1 MKGSQRKIGF
11 ITLVLLLLLP
21 RIPVSAQDKVFEDAL
36 GHITKMDSSPK
47 RIISLAPNITEILFA
62 LGLGESVIGVTRF
75 CDYPPEATQKE
86 KIGGLVDP
94 NLEKIISLNPD
105 LIIGFRGNPIRLIK
119 RMQEFN
125 LPVFVLET
133 GTTIDS
139 VFSVIESVGQITW
152 MEKRAAELLQPL
164 MLQYQNIISALE
176 RIDNIPK
183 VFVFLHGMGL
193 WTCGKNSFMDD
204 LLNKAKG
211 KNIAGN
217 IQKKWLLFSQ
227 EKLIAEN
234 PDFIIILS
242 KSQEAF
248 LEAKKSISKGVYL
261 KTLQAVERG
270 KVYFLDENLA
280 TRPGPRIIEALNN
293 LARIFHPEAFSIK

>member
-1 MKGSQRKIGF
+1 VTSRKFRF
-11 ITLVLLLLLP
+11 ILIVLLLPL
-21 RIPVSAQDKVFEDAL
+21 IPVSAQDKVFTDAL
-36 GHITKMDSSPK
+36 GFITKLESPPK

-62 LGLGESVIGVTRF
+62 LDLGDNVVGVTRF
-75 CDYPPEATQKE
+75 CDYPPEATKKE

-105 LIIGFRGNPIRLIK
+105 LIIGFRGNPIRLIN

-133 GTTIDS
+133 GNTIDS
-139 VFSVIESVGQITW
+139 VFTVIETVAQITW
-152 MEKRAAELLQPL
+152 VEERADELLKPL
-164 MLQYQNIISALE
+164 MLQYKNILSALD
-176 RIDNIPK
+176 RVNVIPK
-183 VFVFLHGMGL
+183 VFVFLHGVGL

-217 IQKKWLLFSQ
+217 IKEKWLLFSQ
-227 EKLIAEN
+227 EQLIAEN
-234 PDFIIILS
+234 PDFILILS
-242 KSQEAF
+242 KSQEDF
-248 LEAKKSISKGVYL
+248 LKSKKTISKGVYL
-261 KTLQAVERG
+261 KTLQAVVRD

-293 LARIFHPEAFSIK
+293 LARIFHPEAFPIK